1 MKKKA
6 ATQTPSSSAPQTP
19 SAQRPSAAP
28 PLYDVV
34 GWFFRWFPGLDFQSV
49 FVAVVGSACLILY
62 LYHGRPEDFVRMF
75 PQQAK
80 GLAPAKL
87 GLYTYLYSHVA
98 AFVVLMIVPLVLS
111 RVVLRLGPGDLGV
124 RVQGAGREFRIV
136 LLLFL
141 AFVPVVILMAQTAG
155 FQAKYPK
162 LPLIKNNLDYF
173 LLYQAAYLIK
183 WLAWEFFF
191 RGFLLFGLYKRYGE
205 GAILF
210 STMPFVVA
218 HWGKP
223 EAEIFGAIAAGFILC
238 RLSLNGR
245 SIVPGM
251 VLHFLVA
258 GSMDFMNC
266 TFWR

>member
-1 MKKKA
+1 MKK
-6 ATQTPSSSAPQTP
+6 SSSRTPARPAP
-19 SAQRPSAAP
+19 
-28 PLYDVV
+28 YDLG
-34 GWFFRWFPGLDFQSV
+34 GWFFRWFPELDFQSV
-49 FVAVVGSACLILY
+49 FVAVVGCAALILY

-87 GLYTYLYSHVA
+87 GLYSYLYSHVA
-98 AFVVLMIVPLVLS
+98 AFVLLMIVPLVLS
-111 RVVLRLGPGDLGV
+111 FFVLRMTPADLGV
-124 RVQGAGREFRIV
+124 RVKGAGREFRIV

-162 LPLIKNNLDYF
+162 LPLIKDSFHYF
-173 LLYQAAYLIK
+173 MLYQAAYLIK

-210 STMPFVVA
+210 STMPFVIA

-223 EAEIFGAIAAGFILC
+223 EPEIFAAIAAGFILC

>member
-1 MKKKA
+1 MKRS
-6 ATQTPSSSAPQTP
+6 ATKQAVPTPVRLDPG
-19 SAQRPSAAP
+19 
-28 PLYDVV
+28 
-34 GWFFRWFPGLDFQSV
+34 GWFHHWFPELDFQSV
-49 FVAVVGSACLILY
+49 FVAVTGCAALILY
-62 LYHGRPEDFVRMF
+62 LYHGKPEDFVRMF
-75 PQQAK
+75 PQYARTLPAAK
-80 GLAPAKL
+80 V
-87 GLYTYLYSHVA
+87 GLYSYLYSHVA
-98 AFVVLMIVPLVLS
+98 AFVLLMCLPIMLS
-111 RVVLRLGPGDLGV
+111 WFFLKLRPADLGV
-124 RVQGAGREFRIV
+124 RFAGAGREFRIV

-162 LPLIKNNLDYF
+162 LPLIKNSFDYF
-173 LLYQAAYLIK
+173 VLYQAAYLIK

-191 RGFLLFGLYKRYGE
+191 RGYLLFGLYKRYGE

-223 EAEIFGAIAAGFILC
+223 EAEIFAAIAAGFILC

-245 SIVPGM
+245 SIMPGM